1 MHRWRGASEKSP
13 SEECMAR
20 NDRLQR
26 DIRTRPDDGMRE
38 WVASPRSGD
47 GIDPKEEKRQQA
59 RRQRKRKPDYSTQRL
74 AKQVFD
80 ALCLGSS
87 LTEIGLEDFTVTGVQ
102 PLGGSGQFLVEIQS
116 VAPLSAFDPL
126 EAEERLRLAS
136 GKIRFEIAGYLHRK
150 RVPELKFRVI
160 PSPADRQ

>member
-1 MHRWRGASEKSP
+1 
-13 SEECMAR
+13 
-20 NDRLQR
+20 
-26 DIRTRPDDGMRE
+26 MRE
-38 WVASPRSGD
+38 WVASQRSGD

-59 RRQRKRKPDYSTQRL
+59 RRQRKRKPDYSSQRL
-74 AKQVFD
+74 AKQCFD

-87 LTEIGLEDFTVTGVQ
+87 LTEIGLEDFAITAVH
-102 PLGGSGQFLVEIQS
+102 PLGRSGQFLVEIQC
-116 VAPLSAFDPL
+116 VAPLTAYDPR

-160 PSPADRQ
+160 PPSADRQ